1 MEKNIVATVKVHGGC
16 GIISMF
22 KTKETKNTEERKMK
36 GMIITLHRNEK

>member
-22 KTKETKNTEERKMK
+22 KVKKKKNVKRKET
-36 GMIITLHRNEK
+36 